1 MAPKRNLIWLAS
13 YPKSGNTW
21 LRAFLTNYFIGGEAP
36 IPLKDIGKLT
46 ESDCNAKRISEIA
59 GQDHQGLDQAT
70 VYRARQT
77 YLSGLAL
84 RSKPTLVKTHNARGD
99 VSGIDVIPVNLS
111 KAAIYLVRNPLDM
124 LISYA
129 DHMGTSLED
138 AASNIANP
146 RNIAPGSEKQ
156 TVHFLGSWS
165 THVHS
170 WLGGEGI
177 PTRILRYEDMLDRPE
192 QSFLA
197 ALKTI
202 GAPIDKTRLIRAI
215 DASGFETLSRL
226 ETEQGFGERSA
237 AQERFFRK
245 GKKGQ
250 WKETLPGAI
259 VDRIVADHGD
269 VMRFLKY
276 L

>member
-1 MAPKRNLIWLAS
+1 MALQRNIIWLAS

-21 LRAFLTNYFIGGEAP
+21 LRAFLTNYFIGGDGP
-36 IPLKDIGKLT
+36 LPLKDLGKLT

-59 GQDHQGLDQAT
+59 GQDHRELDQPAI
-70 VYRARQT
+70 YRARQM
-77 YLSGLAL
+77 YLASLAN

-99 VSGIDVIPVNLS
+99 VAGVEVIPVGIS
-111 KAAIYLVRNPLDM
+111 KAAVYLVRNPLDM

-129 DHMGTSLED
+129 DHMGTSVEV
-138 AASNIANP
+138 AASNIADP
-146 RNIAPGSEKQ
+146 RNIAPGSENQ

-165 THVHS
+165 AHVQS

-177 PTRILRYEDMLDRPE
+177 PTQILRYEDMLDRPE
-192 QSFLA
+192 KSFA
-197 ALKTI
+197 AAVKAI
-202 GAPIDKTRLIRAI
+202 GAPFDTTRLTRAI
-215 DASGFETLSRL
+215 EASGFETLSRL
-226 ETEQGFGERSA
+226 EAEEGFGERSV

-245 GKKGQ
+245 GKKDQ